1 MTIETQET
9 PRRPQRRWG
18 RMLLAGALIF
28 GLGGVT
34 GFGVAAHKASALFW
48 HAMGPEK
55 LTPEETAAMVE
66 HKVAR
71 VLSHVDATE
80 EQKGKVTAIAKAAAA
95 DLAKL
100 GFPPREGRVKFLAL
114 IRADKIEPEAIE
126 ALRVEQGA
134 KWDAASKRIAQ
145 AVSEAA
151 AVLTPE
157 QRRELTEKWYRR
169 LSS

>member
-1 MTIETQET
+1 MTIETQT
-9 PRRPQRRWG
+9 PRPQRRWG
-18 RMLLAGALIF
+18 RLLLAAALIF
-28 GLGGVT
+28 GLGGVA
-34 GFGVAAHKASALFW
+34 GFGIGAHKASAFFW
-48 HAMGPEK
+48 HAMGPGK

-66 HKVAR
+66 RKVNH

-80 EQKGKVTAIAKAAAA
+80 EQKAKVSAIAKAAAA

-100 GFPPREGRVKFLAL
+100 GFPPREGRAKFLAL

-126 ALRVEQGA
+126 ALRVDQSA

-157 QRRELTEKWYRR
+157 QRRELTERWARR